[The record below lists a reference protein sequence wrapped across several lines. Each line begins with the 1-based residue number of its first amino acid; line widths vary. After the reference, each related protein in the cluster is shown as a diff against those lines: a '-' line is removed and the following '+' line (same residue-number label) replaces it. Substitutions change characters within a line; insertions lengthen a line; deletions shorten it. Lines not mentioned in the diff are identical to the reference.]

1 MADDRARIEDA
12 VASHFHTVPQHG
24 TEFLKAGRDLFFS
37 VLYHHQCLVGFYI
50 GGDGTG
56 AHMCPV
62 AQNGIAH
69 IIVMGHLHPIEKHH
83 VFQLCGVAHHGVLSH
98 NGVAADEG
106 AVADLRLFADDGRAV
121 DISRGRH
128 GGRTG
133 DPHVLAHL
141 LIVFCRKGG
150 AQFFD
155 KRTDIGQRLPG
166 ISQALEQFRRDSFL

>member
-1 MADDRARIEDA
+1 MRGEELSHLELLLRFGILVVAGKVGLFEVVQPSDTGIAVVDALRRNEAPDSRQRIHVGVMADDRARIEDA

-69 IIVMGHLHPIEKHH
+69 IIVMGHLHPIE
-83 VFQLCGVAHHGVLSH
+83 
-98 NGVAADEG
+98 
-106 AVADLRLFADDGRAV
+106 
-121 DISRGRH
+121 
-128 GGRTG
+128 
-133 DPHVLAHL
+133 
-141 LIVFCRKGG
+141 
-150 AQFFD
+150 
-155 KRTDIGQRLPG
+155 
-166 ISQALEQFRRDSFL
+166 